1 MENNQFVPD
10 ENISTQQGIV
20 DKKREKENQRK
31 KNIMG
36 YARDLLLMLSAA
48 LLILLLLF
56 RVVIVSGPSM
66 RNTLYDGDCIIL
78 LNNFLAGDPEPG
90 DIIVASKDSFN
101 NGEPIIKRVIAV
113 SGQTVDIDFSTGQV
127 FVDAVPLSEPYTLTA
142 TNLQEGVK
150 FPVKVPEGCLFVMGD
165 NRNNSKDSR
174 NPEIG
179 MIDTR
184 EVLGKAIFLVLPGAN
199 PNTGKREFDRIGV
212 LS

>member
-1 MENNQFVPD
+1 MEQNEFEQNTDAQDDVR
-10 ENISTQQGIV
+10 SKMAS
-20 DKKREKENQRK
+20 KKAQREKNLLS
-31 KNIMG
+31 
-36 YARDLLLMLSAA
+36 YARDLLFMLSAA

-56 RVVIVSGPSM
+56 RVVVVSGPSM
-66 RNTLYDGDCIIL
+66 RNTLYDGDYIIL
-78 LNNFLAGDPEPG
+78 VNSFLCADPKAG

-113 SGQTVDIDFSTGQV
+113 AGQIMDIDFDKGKVS
-127 FVDAVPLSEPYTLTA
+127 VDGVYLNEPYTLTP

-165 NRNNSKDSR
+165 NRNGSKDSR

-179 MIDTR
+179 MIDCR
-184 EVLGKAIFLVLPGAN
+184 EVLGKAIFLAFPGIT
-199 PNTGKREFDRIGV
+199 PKTGERDFGRIGV